1 MGLHLAV
8 MTNFGGGPGAMSG
21 AGAFVVLGVGG
32 GIAGSGASEARG
44 AELRFYKC
52 AGFDRRQEADTGT
65 V

>member
-8 MTNFGGGPGAMSG
+8 MTSFGGGPGAISS
-21 AGAFVVLGVGG
+21 AGAFVVLGVGEGLAG
-32 GIAGSGASEARG
+32 GGASEARS
-44 AELRFYKC
+44 ALRFYKC